1 MLVVSRKTGE
11 RLLIGNE
18 IVVTVLARR
27 GSRIRLGIEA
37 PPNVGVCREEVFLTT
52 ARVLSSAHHEAGPS
66 PGLPPGPKSKRLRRK
81 G

>member
-27 GSRIRLGIEA
+27 GSRICLGIEA
-37 PPNVGVCREEVFLTT
+37 PQSVAVCREEVFLTT
-52 ARVLSSAHHEAGPS
+52 ARVLSSARHETGFS
-66 PGLPPGPKSKRLRRK
+66 PGLSPGPKSKRLRRK